1 MRYAK
6 MAVLLGGAM
15 AVAPAAWADTTYT
28 VDKVIIA
35 GSKTVPVEKLY
46 AAIQEHA
53 GSRVTTADIIADQ
66 DAITKVL
73 SANNVVGGIKT
84 SMAATPNKHIVVTFA
99 LDDQGAQAPV
109 VTHVAAKLHD
119 EIFVGNKSIPSDKL
133 LAASGLTPGQ
143 NVSSEQI
150 LAAEQAVLKAYK
162 DSKLPI
168 SVNITGENKQ
178 ISPGHY
184 DVIWTIV
191 ETKAKKKK
199 NTDDDGGEKVDQ

>member
-1 MRYAK
+1 

-15 AVAPAAWADTTYT
+15 AVAPAAWGDTTYV
-28 VDKVIIA
+28 VDKVIIS

-84 SMAATPNKHIVVTFA
+84 SMAAQGKHITVTFA

-109 VTHVAAKLHD
+109 VTHVAPKLHQ
-119 EIFVGNKSIPSDKL
+119 ETFTGNNSISSDKL
-133 LAASGLTPGQ
+133 AAATGLTPGEDL
-143 NVSSEQI
+143 NNDKI
-150 LAAEQAVLKAYK
+150 LAAQKAIVQAYK
-162 DSKLPI
+162 DAKLPI
-168 SVNITGENKQ
+168 SVNVAGSNTAAGNGQ
-178 ISPGHY
+178 V
-184 DVIWTIV
+184 DVNWTIT

-199 NTDDDGGEKVDQ
+199 HADDDDGQKVDQ